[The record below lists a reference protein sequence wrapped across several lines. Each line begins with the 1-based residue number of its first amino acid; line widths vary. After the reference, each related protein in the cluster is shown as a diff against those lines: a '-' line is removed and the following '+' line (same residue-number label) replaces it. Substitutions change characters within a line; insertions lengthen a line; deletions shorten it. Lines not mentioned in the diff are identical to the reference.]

1 MLLRSLFIIFLHFLG
16 ALSDALAL
24 LPSLITHDPAIDH
37 LFWQIYSIA
46 GQVAPTDPA
55 TLNQTRIK
63 IFSLLS
69 TFPFQPEITLTA
81 HSQQLYCETSWDSP
95 EYADVAS
102 AMSQLYHRAGQE
114 CNSNI
119 GCEAMQM
126 WGSAEIGVC
135 GPFGYSW
142 DCKDVGGMA
151 FSIAAKC
158 WRDLGVMRV
167 GGRYLFDRWWTRN
180 PADVRIYRRR

>member
-1 MLLRSLFIIFLHFLG
+1 MLPLILFIIFLHFLG
-16 ALSDALAL
+16 VLSDAIAL
-24 LPSLITHDPAIDH
+24 PPSPITHDPAIDH
-37 LFWQIYSIA
+37 LFSQIYSIA

-55 TLNQTRIK
+55 TLNQTRTK
-63 IFSLLS
+63 ILSLLT
-69 TFPFQPEITLTA
+69 TFSSQPRITAAT
-81 HSQQLYCETSWDSP
+81 HSHQLYCETSWASP

-119 GCEAMQM
+119 GCEAMQG

-151 FSIAAKC
+151 FLIAASC

-167 GGRYLFDRWWTRN
+167 GGRYLFDRWWAWY
-180 PADVRIYRRR
+180 PADVRVYRRR